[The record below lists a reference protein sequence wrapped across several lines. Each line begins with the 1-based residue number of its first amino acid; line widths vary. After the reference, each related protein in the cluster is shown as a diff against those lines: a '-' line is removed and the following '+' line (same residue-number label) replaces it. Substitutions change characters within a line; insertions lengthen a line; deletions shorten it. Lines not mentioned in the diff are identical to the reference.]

1 METVISLPHVGESV
15 TEGVIGKWLKNTGDH
30 FEKYEPL
37 VEVVTDKV
45 TMEVPAPFDGIL
57 TEILAAEGQTL
68 PMGAPI
74 AKAETEGMS
83 DHKADTL
90 SAEPPPK
97 PENSPSIIS
106 TSVSSPQETAIR
118 ARIGTFT
125 EGTWGGPT
133 GGLPEEEE
141 EETHPS
147 ATHSVPQ
154 TTPSQPTQ
162 QTPVISS
169 TTTKS
174 EDQAIRSSSVVSRL
188 AQEHG
193 VDLSQLK
200 GTGLGDRITKKDIIK
215 AIEFREPGGVTGQVT
230 VTTPISLTTQ
240 QDAPPQIAPDE
251 EAVALSPLRL
261 TIANNMVR
269 SAQEIPRAWM
279 TMEVDVTNMVL
290 RRNEVKKEFRA
301 REGVPLTYLPFVIKV
316 VVEALRECP
325 DVNSRWGVDKII
337 RRKRISI
344 GIAVATAQGL
354 LVPVLHDADE
364 YSISELANAAYVLI
378 KKAGAG
384 TLGLEDVQGGTFTVN
399 NTGALGT
406 IFTVPIIN
414 YPQAAIITT
423 EAIVKRPIVLDSD
436 IISVRHMMNICI
448 SFDHRILDGQGAG
461 SFLSRVKKGIEAIG
475 PTTPV

>member
-1 METVISLPHVGESV
+1 METVISLPQVGESV

-57 TEILAAEGQTL
+57 IEILAEEGQTL

-83 DHKADTL
+83 DQEANTL

-97 PENSPSIIS
+97 PENSPSITT
-106 TSVSSPQETAIR
+106 TSASSPQEATSR

-133 GGLPEEEE
+133 GGLPVEE
-141 EETHPS
+141 EETPPS
-147 ATHSVPQ
+147 TTHSVPQ
-154 TTPSQPTQ
+154 TIPSQPAQ
-162 QTPVISS
+162 QPPVIAN
-169 TTTKS
+169 TTTMPEGQS
-174 EDQAIRSSSVVSRL
+174 IRSSSVVSRL

-193 VDLSQLK
+193 VDLSEIK
-200 GTGLGDRITKKDIIK
+200 GTGLGGRITKKDILK
-215 AIEFREPGGVTGQVT
+215 AIELREPGGVTGQVT
-230 VTTPISLTTQ
+230 GTTPISLTTQ
-240 QDAPPQIAPDE
+240 QDTPPQIAPDE
-251 EAVALSPLRL
+251 EAVAISPLRR
-261 TIANNMVR
+261 TTANNMVR
-269 SAQEIPRAWM
+269 SVQEIPRAWM

-301 REGVPLTYLPFVIKV
+301 REGVPLTYLPFVINV
-316 VVEALRECP
+316 VVDALRECP

-337 RRKRISI
+337 RRKRINI

-354 LVPVLHDADE
+354 LVPVLHDADK
-364 YSISELANAAYVLI
+364 YSISELAGAAYALI

-423 EAIVKRPIVLDSD
+423 EAIVKRPIVLDDD
-436 IISVRHMMNICI
+436 IIAVRHMMNICI